1 MADPS
6 VSKWLKCILTVH
18 SGYILSHPDCDAA
31 MSSLHAEL
39 ETRTRHHG
47 AVFQLAGKLEMLDK
61 QIRQRQE
68 TAADTS
74 RGAEDGE
81 QPPLLMYQDDS
92 SDELADVI
100 DDLLVPASD
109 TDDDW
114 VDDDNDDNMNGDDS
128 DDCKIVNDEDDTDIN
143 DMSES
148 D

>member
-61 QIRQRQE
+61 QIRQRHE
-68 TAADTS
+68 AAADTS
-74 RGAEDGE
+74 GAEEGE

-128 DDCKIVNDEDDTDIN
+128 DDCKIVNDEDDTDTN